1 MAQWTPLEIADA
13 HIPHVILRYGM
24 DKNKKDSQCDSPRL
38 ISNGVDKVFIENLTL
53 RGIHGV
59 YEFEWKEPQEF
70 VIDISIETD
79 LSRPA
84 KSDDL
89 ADTVDWQPMY
99 KIAKEVIEGPRISLI
114 EKIADT
120 IATRIL
126 QNEKITSASVK
137 VRKNEILD
145 DGVPG
150 VLITRTR

>member
-1 MAQWTPLEIADA
+1 MQD
-13 HIPHVILRYGM
+13 
-24 DKNKKDSQCDSPRL
+24 N
-38 ISNGVDKVFIENLTL
+38 VFINNLTL

-59 YEFEWKEPQEF
+59 YEYEWKEPQEF
-70 VIDISIETD
+70 VIDISITTD
-79 LSRPA
+79 LSKSA

-89 ADTVDWQPMY
+89 ADTVDWQPLY

-126 QNEKITSASVK
+126 ANDKIKSVTVT
-137 VRKNEILD
+137 VRKSEILD

-150 VLITRTR
+150 VSITRTR

>member
-1 MAQWTPLEIADA
+1 M
-13 HIPHVILRYGM
+13 
-24 DKNKKDSQCDSPRL
+24 
-38 ISNGVDKVFIENLTL
+38 DKVFIENLTL

-70 VIDISIETD
+70 VIDIGIETD
-79 LSRPA
+79 LSKSA
-84 KSDDL
+84 LSDDL
-89 ADTVDWQPMY
+89 GDTVDWQPMY

-126 QNEKITSASVK
+126 ENKKITSVNVK

-145 DGVPG
+145 EGIPG
-150 VLITRTR
+150 VFITRTR